1 MPSNRARNDTMKYIL
16 GRLAQLIPV
25 LILATGIVFLA
36 VRLAPGDPALIKLGP
51 RGGNSPAA
59 LAQVR
64 HEMGLD
70 RPLYVQYL
78 YWVRD
83 VARGDFG
90 VSLLNG
96 VGALKIVASRVPASL
111 ELIFVSLIM
120 ALVLSVLL
128 GVRAATRPGSLMDQ
142 SISSLATGLVSVPT
156 FWVALLLLSILAV
169 HWRILPASG
178 YVRFA
183 RDPLANLRFIL
194 MPSISLALAE
204 VGVFTRFIRAGMIEV
219 LGSTFIRAARAK
231 GLRKRRIY
239 LLHALKNILVTVTTV
254 VGLEIG
260 ALIGG
265 TLLVEQIFGWSGIGW
280 LLFESIGNR
289 DYAVLQCIVFLVVV
303 AYVLINLIVD
313 VIYVIVDPRVEL

>member
-1 MPSNRARNDTMKYIL
+1 MKYIL

-83 VARGDFG
+83 VAHGDFG

-96 VGALKIVASRVPASL
+96 VDALKIVAGRIPASL
-111 ELIFVSLIM
+111 ELIFVSLM
-120 ALVLSVLL
+120 LALILSVLL
-128 GVRAATRPGSLMDQ
+128 GVRAAIRPGSLTDQ

-156 FWVALLLLSILAV
+156 FWVALLLLSFLSV
-169 HWRILPASG
+169 RWRVLPASG
-178 YVRFA
+178 YVRFFA
-183 RDPLANLRFIL
+183 DPVSNLKLIL

-204 VGVFTRFIRAGMIEV
+204 VGVFTRFVRAGMIEV
-219 LGSTFIRAARAK
+219 LSSNFIRAARAK
-231 GLRKRRIY
+231 GLQKTRIY
-239 LLHALKNILVTVTTV
+239 LLHALKNILVTITTV
-254 VGLEIG
+254 IGLEIG

-280 LLFESIGNR
+280 LLFASIGNR

-313 VIYVIVDPRVEL
+313 IVYVMVDPRVEL